1 MPRKLAACCLYLKC
15 GGFMKYHSA
24 IKQVVCQSCGLS
36 LSRHELDMYWQKV
49 RNENISDVDQVQKQK
64 NRRKEWLEWF
74 SSSKSDK
81 ENY

>member
-1 MPRKLAACCLYLKC
+1 
-15 GGFMKYHSA
+15 MKYHSA

-36 LSRHELDMYWQKV
+36 LSRHELDMYWKKV
-49 RNENISDVDQVQKQK
+49 RNENITDVDQVQKQK

>member
-1 MPRKLAACCLYLKC
+1 
-15 GGFMKYHSA
+15 MKYHSA

-49 RNENISDVDQVQKQK
+49 RNENVTEVDQVQKQK

>member
-1 MPRKLAACCLYLKC
+1 
-15 GGFMKYHSA
+15 MKYHSA